1 VASFRRVETAQ
12 PGTVL
17 KILNIA
23 LLALRLAVAAGLFA
37 FALYWRS
44 PVFASARMF
53 ALVAFLV
60 VAAAL
65 IVFEIVL
72 WVRTSRT
79 RLTAVL
85 SGAALAIA
93 GGALALTVIYE
104 AQFRWQRHHVLGA
117 DAAAIEQI
125 GRHFIVGYRDFDELR
140 SLVERRAVAGVF
152 VSAHN
157 VRGKDVQTIRRD
169 IAFLQSIR
177 ARQGLPQLLIAT
189 DQEGGMV
196 SRMSPPL
203 DLLTTLGEIVRSHHD
218 AAERSIAVR
227 QYAAKQGRALAKLG
241 FNLNFSPVVDL
252 NHSVVNPNDRYT
264 RITERAIS
272 ADPKIVTAVAGE
284 YCDVLLQTGVH
295 CTLKHFPGLG
305 RVVEDTHTESAD
317 LSTEVKTLADTDW
330 VPFREL
336 MHTAGAFTMLSHAR
350 LTAVDRDTPASFS
363 APVVSGLL
371 RGEWKHNGVLVT
383 DDFSMGAAYS
393 SAEGLAGAGLAALN
407 AGVDLI
413 LVSYDPD
420 QFYPIV
426 HALIRAGADG
436 RLRKDVLE
444 RSDRRLAEVLPVNQ
458 GHAAVRP

>member
-1 VASFRRVETAQ
+1 M
-12 PGTVL
+12 L
-17 KILNIA
+17 IILNIA
-23 LLALRLAVAAGLFA
+23 LFALRLVVAAGLFA

-44 PVFASARMF
+44 PIFASTRTV
-53 ALVAFLV
+53 ALAAFLIV
-60 VAAAL
+60 VLAL
-65 IVFEIVL
+65 IVVEIVL
-72 WVRTSRT
+72 WRRASRT
-79 RLTAVL
+79 RLTVVL
-85 SGAALAIA
+85 SSVVLAIA
-93 GGALALTVIYE
+93 GGALALTLAYE
-104 AQFRWQRHHVLGA
+104 AQFRWQRQRVLSA
-117 DAAAIEQI
+117 DAVVIEQL

-140 SLVERRAVAGVF
+140 ALVERRAVAGVF

-157 VRGKDVQTIRRD
+157 VRGKDVQSIRRD

-177 ARQGLPQLLIAT
+177 SGQGLPPLLIAT

-203 DLLTTLGEIVRSHHD
+203 DRLTTLGEIVRSHHD
-218 AAERSIAVR
+218 AAERLIAVR
-227 QYAAKQGRALAKLG
+227 QYAGKQGRALAKLG
-241 FNLNFSPVVDL
+241 FNLNFAPVVDL
-252 NHSVVNPNDRYT
+252 NHNVVNPNDRYT

-272 ADPKIVTAVAGE
+272 ADPKIVTTVAGE
-284 YCDVLLQTGVH
+284 YCDALLQTGVH

-305 RVVEDTHTESAD
+305 RVVEDTHTDAAD
-317 LSTEVKTLADTDW
+317 LTTEVKTLADTDW

-336 MHTAGAFTMLSHAR
+336 MHSAGAFTMLSHAR
-350 LTAVDRDTPASFS
+350 LVAVDRDTPASFS
-363 APVVSGLL
+363 EPVVSGLL

-393 SAEGLAGAGLAALN
+393 SSGGLPGAGLAALN

-420 QFYPIV
+420 LFYPIMD
-426 HALIRAGADG
+426 ALIRAAADG

-444 RSDRRLAEVLPVNQ
+444 RSDGRLATALPVNQ

>member
-1 VASFRRVETAQ
+1 M
-12 PGTVL
+12 L
-17 KILNIA
+17 KILTIA
-23 LLALRLAVAAGLFA
+23 LLALRLCVAAGLFA

-44 PVFASARMF
+44 PIFASTRML
-53 ALVAFLV
+53 ALTAFLV
-60 VAAAL
+60 VAVAL
-65 IVFEIVL
+65 IVFEFVL
-72 WVRTSRT
+72 WRRASRT
-79 RLTAVL
+79 PLTTVFSTATL
-85 SGAALAIA
+85 MIA
-93 GGALALTVIYE
+93 GGALALALAYE
-104 AQFRWQRHHVLGA
+104 TQFRWLRHGVLSA
-117 DAAAIEQI
+117 DAATVEKI

-140 SLVERRAVAGVF
+140 SLVERRAIAGVF

-157 VRGKDVQTIRRD
+157 VRGKDVQAIRRD

-177 ARQGLPQLLIAT
+177 SGQGLPPLLIAT

-203 DLLTTLGEIVRSHHD
+203 ERLTTLGEIVRSHHD
-218 AAERSIAVR
+218 AAERLIAVR
-227 QYAAKQGRALAKLG
+227 QYAGKQGRALARLG

-252 NHSVVNPNDRYT
+252 NHDVVNPNDRYT

-272 ADPKIVTAVAGE
+272 ADPSIVTIVARE
-284 YCDVLLQTGVH
+284 YCDALLQTGVH

-305 RVVEDTHTESAD
+305 RVVEDTHTEAAD
-317 LSTEVKTLADTDW
+317 LTAEVKTLADTDW

-336 MHTAGAFTMLSHAR
+336 MHAAGAFTMLSHAR
-350 LTAVDRDTPASFS
+350 LIAVDRDTPASFS
-363 APVVSGLL
+363 GPVVSGLL

-393 SAEGLAGAGLAALN
+393 SAEGLPGAGLAALN

-420 QFYPIV
+420 LFYPIMD
-426 HALIRAGADG
+426 ALIRAEASG

-444 RSDRRLAEVLPVNQ
+444 RSERRLAAVLPVNH